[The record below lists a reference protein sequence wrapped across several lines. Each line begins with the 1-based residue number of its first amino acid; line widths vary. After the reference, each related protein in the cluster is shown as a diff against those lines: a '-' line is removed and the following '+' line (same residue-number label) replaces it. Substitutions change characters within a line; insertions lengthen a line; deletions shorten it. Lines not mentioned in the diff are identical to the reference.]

1 MEDVTK
7 DLTST
12 GNSFTQHMFKFDND
26 TKVEL
31 MNVGQYAL
39 VSVVPLAL
47 LVHFVESVMPE
58 LDDTKTHM
66 QLLAEVVLHIVLLLV
81 GVYFINRLVTFM
93 PTFSKKAYNEVS
105 FMTLALVLILTTTK
119 VKNKLTEL
127 TKRLEEMW
135 AGKIEPMEDDGKK
148 KNVVKVSQPIT
159 GMKQPTPTHQ
169 VSRADYLNQHGQ
181 MTATENRNN
190 MVQENGAGNNMY
202 NNHGSG
208 GLVGAQTPTME
219 SFEPMASSNF
229 NAFGGFSS
237 F

>member
-58 LDDTKTHM
+58 LDDTKTHT
-66 QLLAEVVLHIVLLLV
+66 QLLAEVILHIVLLLV

-119 VKNKLTEL
+119 IKNKLTEL

-159 GMKQPTPTHQ
+159 GMKQPAPTHQ

-181 MTATENRNN
+181 MTATQNRNN
-190 MVQENGAGNNMY
+190 MVQENGSGNNMY

-219 SFEPMASSNF
+219 SFEPMAANS
-229 NAFGGFSS
+229 FGGFSS

>member
-66 QLLAEVVLHIVLLLV
+66 QLLAEVILHIVLLLV

-135 AGKIEPMEDDGKK
+135 AGKIEPMEEEGKK

-159 GMKQPTPTHQ
+159 GMKQPAPTHQ
-169 VSRADYLNQHGQ
+169 ASRADYLNQHGQ
-181 MTATENRNN
+181 MTATQNRNN

-208 GLVGAQTPTME
+208 NGA
-219 SFEPMASSNF
+219 
-229 NAFGGFSS
+229 GIICIIGFSS

>member
-66 QLLAEVVLHIVLLLV
+66 QLLAEVILHIVLLLV

-135 AGKIEPMEDDGKK
+135 AGKIEPMEEEGKK

-159 GMKQPTPTHQ
+159 GMKQPAPTHQ
-169 VSRADYLNQHGQ
+169 ASRADYLNQHGQ
-181 MTATENRNN
+181 MTATQNRNN

-219 SFEPMASSNF
+219 SFEPMAA

>member
-66 QLLAEVVLHIVLLLV
+66 QLLAEVVLHILLLLV

-119 VKNKLTEL
+119 IKNKLTEL

-135 AGKIEPMEDDGKK
+135 AGKLNQWKKMEKE

-159 GMKQPTPTHQ
+159 GMKQPT
-169 VSRADYLNQHGQ
+169 LLINQAEQ
-181 MTATENRNN
+181 II
-190 MVQENGAGNNMY
+190 
-202 NNHGSG
+202 
-208 GLVGAQTPTME
+208 
-219 SFEPMASSNF
+219 
-229 NAFGGFSS
+229 
-237 F
+237 

>member
-66 QLLAEVVLHIVLLLV
+66 IIV
-81 GVYFINRLVTFM
+81 
-93 PTFSKKAYNEVS
+93 
-105 FMTLALVLILTTTK
+105 
-119 VKNKLTEL
+119 
-127 TKRLEEMW
+127 
-135 AGKIEPMEDDGKK
+135 
-148 KNVVKVSQPIT
+148 
-159 GMKQPTPTHQ
+159 
-169 VSRADYLNQHGQ
+169 
-181 MTATENRNN
+181 
-190 MVQENGAGNNMY
+190 
-202 NNHGSG
+202 
-208 GLVGAQTPTME
+208 
-219 SFEPMASSNF
+219 
-229 NAFGGFSS
+229 
-237 F
+237 